1 MQYHAT
7 RWIYDQFLGAG
18 IEIYEYLPSFLHAKV
33 AVLDEVSTVGSSNL
47 DPFSLLLA
55 REANLLIDD
64 AAFTQSL
71 RQSLEAAIVQGSKV
85 IEHTLYARRP
95 VLTRLTDGLA
105 YLLLRV
111 GVALTGKG
119 SDY

>member
-1 MQYHAT
+1 
-7 RWIYDQFLGAG
+7 
-18 IEIYEYLPSFLHAKV
+18 LHAKV
-33 AVLDEVSTVGSSNL
+33 AVLDGVSTVGSSNL

-55 REANLLIDD
+55 REANVLIDD
-64 AAFTQSL
+64 AAFTQAL
-71 RQSLEAAIVQGSKV
+71 RQSLEAAIVHGSKV

-95 VLTRLTDGLA
+95 VLTRLADGLA
-105 YLLLRV
+105 YLMLRV